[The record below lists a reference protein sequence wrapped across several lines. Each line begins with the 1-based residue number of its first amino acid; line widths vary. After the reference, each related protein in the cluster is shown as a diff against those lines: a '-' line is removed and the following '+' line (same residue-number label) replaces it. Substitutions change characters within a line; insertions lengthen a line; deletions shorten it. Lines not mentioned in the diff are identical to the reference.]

1 MNPEQ
6 REPEFSP
13 PSALALSN
21 MEEGMGHNIERA
33 QALQEDLIQRRA
45 SLQHHSAEAQALQG
59 QEALLADIIEEEM
72 AHRTQVSVLSQL
84 HLQQAE
90 EIKSQS
96 EEIRRLSTLLEKQQ
110 AILERVQEQ
119 QSRVPE
125 IPVPPVD
132 RLQELQREAFDILP
146 GTVNAKRGA
155 AVAYASGIS
164 QDIPVV
170 GRTQFE
176 NELAEEATWNMQH
189 HPRHV
194 HFASNPQGRF
204 TSTPVRHPEED
215 RARARSSPE
224 MYPPGYG
231 IKVAAQEFRKLR
243 EPKINKLK
251 GGYSATANLIFQ
263 SWLKD
268 INAHVEDRNLT
279 EREAIQLVKD
289 FTADRARDEVEF
301 YMGMI
306 ADDQQSFDGLVN
318 HLKNAFQS
326 GETVSELISDFYG
339 RSQKKNESEDAFADD
354 LQILVRKIIARKP
367 SFRAEATEQLKSQ
380 YAHKLHD
387 QYYAAIARSVLQTS
401 DPSETFTQFRGRLAL
416 TFGSRSRSGR
426 VSSRTA
432 AIETTASVIS
442 EVSREPKLSKN
453 SRQRQHKIDQQAA
466 KISSL
471 ETQNQKLA
479 QLLEPKFLVETITKA
494 VASNLNINIDK
505 KSAQSESGY
514 TGKPYLGKPRPSKLA
529 PGIDGSLD
537 PELSCRYCKDTGHLK
552 ENCIKLNRRLA
563 WENKQPDRLPVKKEE
578 N

>member
-1 MNPEQ
+1 
-6 REPEFSP
+6 
-13 PSALALSN
+13 
-21 MEEGMGHNIERA
+21 MGHNIERA
-33 QALQEDLIQRRA
+33 LALQEDLSQRKA

-59 QEALLADIIEEEM
+59 QEALLADIIEEM

-84 HLQQAE
+84 HLQQAK

-96 EEIRRLSTLLEKQQ
+96 DEIRWLSTLLEKQQ
-110 AILERVQEQ
+110 AILERVQKQ

-125 IPVPPVD
+125 VPVPPVN

-155 AVAYASGIS
+155 AAAHALGIL
-164 QDIPVV
+164 QDILVV

-176 NELAEEATWNMQH
+176 DELAKEAIWNAHQH
-189 HPRHV
+189 LHHV
-194 HFASNPQGRF
+194 HFASDPQGRF
-204 TSTPVRHPEED
+204 TSTPLRHLEED
-215 RARARSSPE
+215 RAKARISPE
-224 MYPPGYG
+224 VCPPGYG
-231 IKVAAQEFRKLR
+231 MKVAVQEFCKLH

-289 FTADRARDEVEF
+289 FTAERAHDEVEF

-306 ADDQQSFDGLVN
+306 TDEQQSFDGLVN

-339 RSQKKNESEDAFADD
+339 RHQKKRESEDAFADD
-354 LQILVRKIIARKP
+354 LQILVRKIIAHKP
-367 SFRAEATEQLKSQ
+367 SFRAEANEKLKNQ

-401 DPSETFTQFRGRLAL
+401 NPSETFTQFRGCLAL
-416 TFGSRSRSGR
+416 TFGSQSQSGK

-442 EVSREPKLSKN
+442 EVSWEPKLSKN
-453 SRQRQHKIDQQAA
+453 SQQRQHRINQQAT

-471 ETQNQKLA
+471 EAQNQKLV

-505 KSAQSESGY
+505 KSQHEQTSGY
-514 TGKPYLGKPRPSKLA
+514 TGKPYLGRLRPSKHAL
-529 PGIDGSLD
+529 GIDGSLD

-552 ENCIKLNRRLA
+552 ENCVKLNRRLA
-563 WENKQPDRLPVKKEE
+563 LENKQPDHLPTKKDQE